1 MTNLTPVLVSQ
12 PYIANR
18 SSTAWAARNLDLQS
32 YGEDEPQ
39 NMSRHEDKRNE
50 NSNGARSS
58 GGKSE
63 M

>member
-12 PYIANR
+12 PYSPIVR
-18 SSTAWAARNLDLQS
+18 LQLGAARNLDLQS

-39 NMSRHEDKRNE
+39 ICRDMKNKRNE
-50 NSNGARSS
+50 NSNGARSFWRED
-58 GGKSE
+58 E